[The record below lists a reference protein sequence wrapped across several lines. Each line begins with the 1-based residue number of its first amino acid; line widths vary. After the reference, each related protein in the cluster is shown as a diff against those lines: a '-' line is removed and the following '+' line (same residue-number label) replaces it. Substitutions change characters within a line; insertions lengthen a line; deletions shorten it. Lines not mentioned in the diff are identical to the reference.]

1 MLGFFC
7 DGVRDTECFFESFVP
22 NLKIGQTMDPMEK
35 AKAIQAHFKDDPRLG
50 GMMCLKAETG
60 GGLRKIAV
68 RLVNRWTWS
77 QSQTGCLTSRET
89 RLTME
94 LAHPTGSIP
103 VPGARTRTLEGSV
116 ATMRLCSGAPDRQNW
131 PRG

>member
-60 GGLRKIAV
+60 GGLR
-68 RLVNRWTWS
+68 
-77 QSQTGCLTSRET
+77 
-89 RLTME
+89 
-94 LAHPTGSIP
+94 
-103 VPGARTRTLEGSV
+103 
-116 ATMRLCSGAPDRQNW
+116 
-131 PRG
+131 